1 MLVPSTPAW
10 ARGDVELFL
19 LDAEH
24 VSERYVQWLNDP
36 AINRYL
42 ESRFQQHT
50 IESTR
55 AFVQSCARN
64 TDQFFAGIRY
74 RPLGGRHV
82 GNIKIDLNRKHGL
95 GEVGILIGE
104 TAVHGK
110 GIASEAI
117 RIAATIARAE
127 LSLRKLTAGCYESNK
142 GSERAF
148 VKAGFSVEG
157 RRPGHF
163 LLEGRPEALIL
174 LGLML

>member
-1 MLVPSTPAW
+1 MLISSSAAW
-10 ARGDVELFL
+10 VSGDVELFP
-19 LDAEH
+19 LDAGH
-24 VSERYVQWLNDP
+24 VTERYVHWLNDP

-50 IESTR
+50 LESTR
-55 AFVQSCARN
+55 TFVESCARN
-64 TDQFFAGIRY
+64 ADQFFAGIRY

-104 TAVHGK
+104 TDVHGK
-110 GIASEAI
+110 GIGSEAI
-117 RIAATIARAE
+117 KIAAAIARDE

-157 RRPGHF
+157 RRPEQF
-163 LLEGRPEALIL
+163 LVDGRPEALIL